1 MWQQS
6 GRILL
11 LPRGVSKRFPCPTC
25 GKPKTKKALTCM
37 PCYRRGY
44 GKKKDKGH
52 DLKSDKEAICRLKE
66 RILELERERRES
78 IIKTKNQIDVS

>member
-1 MWQQS
+1 
-6 GRILL
+6 
-11 LPRGVSKRFPCPTC
+11 
-25 GKPKTKKALTCM
+25 M